1 MKSPT
6 PTAICFG
13 EVLWDIFPTEK
24 VAGGAPMNVAM
35 RLQSLGINAAII
47 SKIGNDVLGK
57 DLLQIINTNQVNT
70 SFVQV
75 DNHLP
80 TGEVQVHLDTA
91 GTASYT
97 IVQPSAWDAIEWN
110 EHLQHAVAATD
121 VFVFG
126 SLVCRNEVSKKTLL
140 QLLEVAKFK
149 VFDVNLRSPFYNIEL
164 LVELMQKANLIKL
177 NDEELNFITAALNTS
192 AKTTEEQILHIA
204 ALTNTPTICVTKG
217 KDGAVLYSNNQCY
230 THPGF
235 KVVVADTVGAG
246 DSFLA
251 ALITQLLS
259 QKEPAEILP
268 FACATGSLVASK
280 KGANPNITFNE
291 IEELI
296 VTAKR

>member
-1 MKSPT
+1 MKPTT

-13 EVLWDIFPTEK
+13 EVLWDIFPIEK

-35 RLQSLGINAAII
+35 RLQSLGIDATII
-47 SKIGNDVLGK
+47 SRIGNDILGK
-57 DLLQIINTNQVNT
+57 DLLQIINEKQVNT
-70 SFVQV
+70 SFIQV
-75 DNHLP
+75 DNLLP

-110 EHLQHAVAATD
+110 ENIHNAVAATD

-126 SLVCRNEVSKKTLL
+126 SLVCRNDISKKTLL

-164 LVELMQKANLIKL
+164 LVELMQKADLIKL
-177 NDEELNFITAALNTS
+177 NDEELNFIITALNAS
-192 AKTTEEQILHIA
+192 VKTIEEQILFISNY
-204 ALTNTPTICVTKG
+204 TNTANICVTKG
-217 KDGAVLYSNNQCY
+217 KDGAVLYSNNKFY

-251 ALITQLLS
+251 ALITQVLL
-259 QKEPAEILP
+259 QKDPATLLP
-268 FACATGSLVASK
+268 FACATGSLVAAK
-280 KGANPNITFNE
+280 KGANTFITINE
-291 IEELI
+291 IEKLM
-296 VTAKR
+296 TT

>member
-1 MKSPT
+1 MKSPN

-13 EVLWDIFPTEK
+13 EVLWDIFPAEK
-24 VAGGAPMNVAM
+24 VAGGAPMNVAI
-35 RLQSLGINAAII
+35 RLQSLGITATII

-57 DLLQIINTNQVNT
+57 DLLQIINEKQVNT

-75 DNHLP
+75 DNTLP
-80 TGEVQVHLDTA
+80 TGEVQVHLDTL
-91 GTASYT
+91 GTPSYT

-126 SLVCRNEVSKKTLL
+126 SLVCRNDVSKKTLL

-149 VFDVNLRSPFYNIEL
+149 VFDVNLRSPYYNIEL
-164 LVELMQKANLIKL
+164 LIELMQKADLIKL
-177 NDEELNFITAALNTS
+177 NDEELNIIAGALNASAKTIEEQIQFITALS
-192 AKTTEEQILHIA
+192 
-204 ALTNTPTICVTKG
+204 NTPTICVTKG
-217 KDGAVLYSNNQCY
+217 KDGAVLYSNNQFY
-230 THPGF
+230 THLGF

-251 ALITQLLS
+251 ALIMQLLL

-268 FACATGSLVASK
+268 FACAIGSLVASK
-280 KGANPNITFNE
+280 KGANANITFNE
-291 IEELI
+291 IEDLMNTE
-296 VTAKR
+296 